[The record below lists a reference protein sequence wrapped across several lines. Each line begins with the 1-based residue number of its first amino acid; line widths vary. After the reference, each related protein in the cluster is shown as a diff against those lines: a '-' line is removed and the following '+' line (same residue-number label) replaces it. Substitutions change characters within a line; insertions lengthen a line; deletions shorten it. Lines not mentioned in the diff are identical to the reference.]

1 MHRLVGSWTTG
12 AREAWRIRAID
23 RTREHT
29 PAFASI
35 WRTCVLAPH
44 DLGERS
50 LELHSGQVDRFL
62 ANLPTADSTAN
73 GALSPSVATSH
84 ASPMTEE
91 RRWTARG
98 LTVAALVL

>member
-1 MHRLVGSWTTG
+1 M
-12 AREAWRIRAID
+12 RATD

-44 DLGERS
+44 DLGERD
-50 LELHSGQVDRFL
+50 LELHSGQVDRFFV
-62 ANLPTADSTAN
+62 NLSNADSTAN

-84 ASPMTEE
+84 ASPMTEG
-91 RRWTARG
+91 RRWTCWG
-98 LTVAALVL
+98 LAVAALVL